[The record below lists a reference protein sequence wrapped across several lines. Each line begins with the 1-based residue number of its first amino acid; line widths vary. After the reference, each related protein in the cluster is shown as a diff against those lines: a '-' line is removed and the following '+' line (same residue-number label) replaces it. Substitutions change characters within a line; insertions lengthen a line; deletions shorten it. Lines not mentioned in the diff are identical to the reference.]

1 LAKEL
6 QNSGYPHPATFAF
19 APRNKPG
26 ILKEYEKMARTD
38 CDGGRIGT
46 LALTTTGIEA
56 APEKMHVEVKPSK
69 NKSWRDVTD
78 DEIDNYVRRVA
89 HISLHYSCTCPMSN
103 DDKTGVVDRRLLVH
117 GFKNLRIA
125 DASVCPKIMS
135 GHTMAPVMMVAAR
148 CADFIKEMWQ
158 LDISDDLDP

>member
-1 LAKEL
+1 
-6 QNSGYPHPATFAF
+6 
-19 APRNKPG
+19 
-26 ILKEYEKMARTD
+26 MARTD
-38 CDGGRIGT
+38 CDGGRMGT